1 MTKRG
6 RPRNR
11 HKEQFWRQTLQ
22 RFERSG
28 LSATRFCQL
37 QQLSLP
43 SFWAWKRTLLVRDRV
58 AAASQPSLAQPTAQP
73 CQPVALP
80 LFLPLRLQQ
89 PADTVQQL
97 AEPLV
102 EVLLPNGLRLRL
114 PQHCDPAAL
123 QRLLPLLGVPSC

>member
-1 MTKRG
+1 MATRG

-22 RFERSG
+22 HFERSG

-37 QQLSLP
+37 QQLPLH

-58 AAASQPSLAQPTAQP
+58 VAPSRRSVAEPTVQPSKPA
-73 CQPVALP
+73 ALP

-89 PADTVQQL
+89 PADTVQPP

-102 EVLLPNGLRLRL
+102 EVLLPNGLRPRL
-114 PQHCDPAAL
+114 PQHRDPAAL